1 MHYLIK
7 DIREERM
14 NIILFDGVCNLC
26 NSTVSFLIK
35 RDKRVL
41 FRFAAL
47 ESETGKALLRK
58 YGIAEEQESTLF
70 YLRND
75 DCLKQSTAVIYILK
89 DLGGIWKCVY
99 PLIYLPPQ
107 IRDIAYSFIS
117 RNRYRFFGKR
127 DKCILPTPE
136 LKDRFYP

>member
-7 DIREERM
+7 DMKEERM

-75 DCLKQSTAVIYILK
+75 DCLKRSTAVIYILK

>member
-1 MHYLIK
+1 
-7 DIREERM
+7 M

-70 YLRND
+70 YLRNN
-75 DCLKQSTAVIYILK
+75 DCLKRSTAVIYILK
-89 DLGGIWKCVY
+89 DLGGIWKCFY
-99 PLIYLPPQ
+99 PLIYLPLQ
-107 IRDIAYSFIS
+107 VRDTAYSFIS

-127 DKCILPTPE
+127 DKCMMPTAE

>member
-1 MHYLIK
+1 
-7 DIREERM
+7 M

-35 RDKRVL
+35 RDKRDL

-70 YLRND
+70 YLRNN

-89 DLGGIWKCVY
+89 DLGGIWKCFY
-99 PLIYLPPQ
+99 PLIYLPRQ
-107 IRDIAYSFIS
+107 VRDTAYTFIS

-127 DKCILPTPE
+127 DKCMMPTAE
-136 LKDRFYP
+136 LKDRFYS